1 MNDSAKVSKSALALG
16 AFALFFVS
24 FLMSGNGNALPQ
36 VFFQHY
42 YPEQKTLLLSVA
54 LLSSTIASVIGILI
68 SRRVNTRRRAI
79 AVSILITSAIV
90 EALLSADR
98 AGLFIACL
106 ILVQFADNFLLNQI
120 DHAAVARA
128 GELRSFNDGTGT
140 AARLLGMLCAPAFF
154 TVFAGNKRV
163 EMIVVAV
170 LGIAAMA
177 GCLCLFRIQPQPE
190 SQKQASGQHAVPDR
204 ADWLVFAYAI
214 AVYAALYL
222 FAANMIYLLKDL
234 FHIPNAETRGGA
246 AIVTVY
252 LSALGA
258 NGALALAR
266 RSSLES
272 GRRSLRAAALALPSV
287 ALVFA
292 AGLIVSGIQA
302 GYSLCLAA
310 SAVIGASYGIFLW
323 EVRDYSSRAAKL
335 GKTALL
341 SWFNNMANISSLL
354 AFGLMLALSSSRSNV
369 PGAYYLWLMWA
380 IVGILAAGLILLL
393 CAAVL
398 VRRAKR
404 KPHCPVSPVSSNR
417 H

>member
-1 MNDSAKVSKSALALG
+1 M
-16 AFALFFVS
+16 
-24 FLMSGNGNALPQ
+24 
-36 VFFQHY
+36 
-42 YPEQKTLLLSVA
+42 
-54 LLSSTIASVIGILI
+54 
-68 SRRVNTRRRAI
+68 
-79 AVSILITSAIV
+79 
-90 EALLSADR
+90 
-98 AGLFIACL
+98 
-106 ILVQFADNFLLNQI
+106 
-120 DHAAVARA
+120 
-128 GELRSFNDGTGT
+128 
-140 AARLLGMLCAPAFF
+140 
-154 TVFAGNKRV
+154 
-163 EMIVVAV
+163 
-170 LGIAAMA
+170 
-177 GCLCLFRIQPQPE
+177 
-190 SQKQASGQHAVPDR
+190 
-204 ADWLVFAYAI
+204 
-214 AVYAALYL
+214 
-222 FAANMIYLLKDL
+222 
-234 FHIPNAETRGGA
+234 
-246 AIVTVY
+246 Y

-292 AGLIVSGIQA
+292 AGLIISGIQA

-310 SAVIGASYGIFLW
+310 SAVIGACYGIFLW

-398 VRRAKR
+398 ARRAK
-404 KPHCPVSPVSSNR
+404 S
-417 H
+417 

>member
-16 AFALFFVS
+16 SFALFFVS

-42 YPEQKTLLLSVA
+42 YPEQKTLLLSIA

-68 SRRVNTRRRAI
+68 SRRVDTCRRAI
-79 AVSILITSAIV
+79 AVSILATAAIV
-90 EALLSADR
+90 EALLSADS

-128 GELRSFNDGTGT
+128 GELRGFNDGMGT

-154 TVFAGNKRV
+154 TVFAGNERV
-163 EMIVVAV
+163 EMIVVAA

-190 SQKQASGQHAVPDR
+190 PQKQACEQHAVPDR

-234 FHIPNAETRGGA
+234 FHIPDAE
-246 AIVTVY
+246 
-252 LSALGA
+252 
-258 NGALALAR
+258 
-266 RSSLES
+266 
-272 GRRSLRAAALALPSV
+272 P
-287 ALVFA
+287 
-292 AGLIVSGIQA
+292 
-302 GYSLCLAA
+302 
-310 SAVIGASYGIFLW
+310 
-323 EVRDYSSRAAKL
+323 
-335 GKTALL
+335 
-341 SWFNNMANISSLL
+341 
-354 AFGLMLALSSSRSNV
+354 LSSPCTFPRSE
-369 PGAYYLWLMWA
+369 PTE
-380 IVGILAAGLILLL
+380 
-393 CAAVL
+393 
-398 VRRAKR
+398 
-404 KPHCPVSPVSSNR
+404 P
-417 H
+417 